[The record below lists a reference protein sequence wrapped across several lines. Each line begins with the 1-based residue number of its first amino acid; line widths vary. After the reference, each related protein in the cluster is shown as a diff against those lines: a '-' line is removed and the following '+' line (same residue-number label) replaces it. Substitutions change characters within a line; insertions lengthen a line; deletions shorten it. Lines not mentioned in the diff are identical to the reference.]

1 MADQATARRC
11 PYCGITFSLEG
22 VDADHAIIR
31 FQSAHRMLFG
41 AEAKKAPSFTV
52 TSHLCPSCGQAV
64 MWLNE
69 LARDEDA
76 LTNHIVQTSLLWPK
90 VAAYPVAQEIPESYS
105 AALTEAAAVLTLS
118 PKASAALSRRALQQL
133 LRDRGG
139 VQPSTLFKEIEV
151 ILATGVLPPYL
162 ARDLDAI
169 RKIGNVAAHPAKDT
183 NTGEVVD
190 VEPEEAEWTLSV
202 LDALLKFFFV
212 DEAKSQSRWTKLNQK
227 LGMDSTKK

>member
-1 MADQATARRC
+1 MGNKSTAKQC

-31 FQSAHRMLFG
+31 FQSTHRMLFG
-41 AEAKKAPSFTV
+41 GEAKKTPSFTV

-69 LARDEDA
+69 LASDDDA
-76 LTNHIVQTSLLWPK
+76 LTNRVVQTSLLWPK
-90 VAAYPVAQEIPESYS
+90 IAIYPIAQEIPAPYS
-105 AALTEAAAVLTLS
+105 AALTEAAAVLSLS

-133 LRDRGG
+133 IRDRGG
-139 VQPSTLFKEIEV
+139 IQASTLFKEIEAL
-151 ILATGVLPPYL
+151 LATGVLPPYL
-162 ARDLDAI
+162 SRDLDAI
-169 RKIGNVAAHPAKDT
+169 RKIGNVAAHPSKDT
-183 NTGEVVD
+183 NTGEIVD

-212 DEAKSQSRWTKLNQK
+212 DEAKSQSRWANLNQK
-227 LGMDSTKK
+227 LGMAPKKE